1 MTAFKNAAHSKR
13 LEQSLFLVPQKWQL
27 ENIAKLDAEMT
38 YVSNREAAQKSEA
51 IAVDRNS
58 LVKRGESP
66 TDKSKLSFA
75 ELYEHEY
82 REKKVKLRKRAVA
95 KQSKKTEQLSR
106 IKQNFEKNVFTCPE
120 PVSLKSRA
128 KTPLR
133 DYLKIAPRNTIA
145 KDTKTCVR
153 MFSQSW
159 AGKYK
164 FSLVTGALGAKV
176 VPPETSGERI
186 TKELTK
192 NASRH
197 ILESGA
203 YLSATRAGYSTFLTL
218 TFDDKSRQDLEKL
231 IAIRKN
237 KAKVYERVALGNREI
252 STMGNRY
259 EIICYSGVP
268 FCLGDTDEIKTA
280 TRYSNAIESSGAF
293 TPVTFEPKTTIGKEV
308 SRFFDGAQKKYQR
321 GFVPESI
328 TETREYPWGKV
339 KCQQPNSKKIEPA
352 YVMYCPDIVSK
363 KTPSG
368 EIPLGFENAFDFE
381 KYNPRK
387 HTDSNYLE
395 NKACFGERQKS
406 APLDYMWVAEQPIN
420 DKGEKN
426 PHVHVLMRWRVEPE
440 LFQSWAKG
448 IEKLWGHG
456 FAKLER
462 IKTPEAAS
470 NYLLK
475 AVGYLTKGSSN
486 DQGEIKGNRYGIS
499 ASARAPKWE
508 CIGEF
513 YADNF
518 IAILGELREKLER
531 KKAIARSKIN
541 AKINSQAMQKGKIAK
556 LANVNK
562 SDPSEAR
569 KAFIDKLKKE
579 LIDTDKSVAAA
590 QDYVNQLP
598 FINEFAIGGMNETQ
612 ATDFLSWAM
621 RERWWNSEVKTNRY
635 SHWQELKQ
643 NTVKAIAENRR
654 HFKGCAHLLETRDLT
669 WVWAENDSRFE
680 PVEMRENT
688 FVDDD
693 GIEWERVA

>member
-1 MTAFKNAAHSKR
+1 MINSSNNSTHKQR
-13 LEQSLFLVPQKWQL
+13 LNKSLFLVPQKFQL
-27 ENIAKLDAEMT
+27 DNVAKLDAEMT
-38 YVSNREAAQKSEA
+38 YVLTREAAQNRNA
-51 IAVDRNS
+51 IAVDRNR

-66 TDKSKLSFA
+66 TDENQLSFSQ
-75 ELYEHEY
+75 LYEKQY
-82 REKKVKLRKRAVA
+82 KEKKTLKRKALA
-95 KQSKKTEQLSR
+95 DKQSKKAEQHAR
-106 IKQNFEKNVFTCPE
+106 IKKSHDETVFTCPE
-120 PVSLKSRA
+120 PLSLESR
-128 KTPLR
+128 KITPLR
-133 DYLKIAPRNTIA
+133 DHLKIAPRNTIA
-145 KDTKTCVR
+145 NETKTCVR

-159 AGKYK
+159 AGKFK
-164 FSLVTGALGAKV
+164 FNLVTGALGAKV
-176 VPPETSGERI
+176 APPETSGERI

-218 TFDDKSRQDLEKL
+218 TFNDESRQALDLLVPINRNVIKKYKTDHEEKYT
-231 IAIRKN
+231 I
-237 KAKVYERVALGNREI
+237 E
-252 STMGNRY
+252 
-259 EIICYSGVP
+259 CYSGVP
-268 FCLGDTDEIKTA
+268 FSLGDTEEIKNA
-280 TRYSNAIESSGAF
+280 TRYSNAFESSGAF
-293 TPVTFEPKTTIGKEV
+293 TPVDFEPKTTIGKEV
-308 SRFFDGAQKKYQR
+308 SRFFDGAQKIYQR

-339 KCQQPNSKKIEPA
+339 KCQQPNDKKIEPA

-368 EIPLGFENAFDFE
+368 EIPIGFENAFDFE

-387 HTDSNYLE
+387 HIDSDYLE
-395 NKACFGERQKS
+395 NNACFGQREKS
-406 APLDYMWVAEQPIN
+406 APLDYMWVAEQPMN

-440 LFQSWAKG
+440 LFQVWAKRL
-448 IEKLWGHG
+448 EKLWGHG

-475 AVGYLTKGSSN
+475 AVGYLTKGDSS

-518 IAILGELREKLER
+518 LAILGELREKLER

-541 AKINSQAMQKGKIAK
+541 AKINSQSEPKAKISR

-562 SDPSEAR
+562 NDPSQAR

-579 LIDTDKSVAAA
+579 LIETDKSVAAA

-612 ATDFLSWAM
+612 ASDFLSWAM
-621 RERWWNSEVKTNRY
+621 SERWWNSEVKTNRY

-643 NTVKAIAENRR
+643 NTIKAITENRR

-688 FVDDD
+688 LIDND
-693 GIEWERVA
+693 GIEWERVG